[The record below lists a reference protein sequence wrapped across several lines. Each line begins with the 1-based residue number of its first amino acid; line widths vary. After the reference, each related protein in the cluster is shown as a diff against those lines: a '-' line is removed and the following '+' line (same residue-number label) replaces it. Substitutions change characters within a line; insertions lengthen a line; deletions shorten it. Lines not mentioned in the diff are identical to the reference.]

1 MSVTWLW
8 LSAALMVLTAATHS
22 LLGEKRLIG
31 PLLRERS
38 GVLASGFART
48 IVRYAWHVTSA
59 LMVGSALT
67 VSWPGVP
74 TGLIQAIAAIWLALG
89 AASLISTRGK
99 HVGWPV
105 LSAAGACALIGTVA

>member
-1 MSVTWLW
+1 MSTTWLW
-8 LSAALMVLTAATHS
+8 ASAAFMAATAVTHS

-31 PLLRERS
+31 PLLRDRG
-38 GVLASGFART
+38 GVMASGFART

-74 TGLIQAIAAIWLALG
+74 MGLIQVIAAIWLALG
-89 AASLISTRGK
+89 AVSLISTRGK

-105 LSAAGACALIGTVA
+105 LSAAGLCALIGSVT

>member
-31 PLLRERS
+31 PLLRDRG
-38 GVLASGFART
+38 GVMASRLART

-74 TGLIQAIAAIWLALG
+74 LGLIQGIGAIWLVLG
-89 AASLISTRGK
+89 LASLIASKGR

-105 LSAAGACALIGTVA
+105 LSAAGLCACIGASA